1 MISNSE
7 ELRKEGIPRQ
17 PRSMSNNVK
26 RFPYEYL
33 ILNAIYHF
41 ENTVKPNGAS
51 FKISLGLGAGD

>member
-17 PRSMSNNVK
+17 PRSMSNNVEV
-26 RFPYEYL
+26 FPMNI
-33 ILNAIYHF
+33 ILNAIYHI

-51 FKISLGLGAGD
+51 FKISLGFGAGD